1 MTNIKYFII
10 SLIFITSC
18 KKHFIEPTKTC
29 IDNLNF
35 IESSENHPLKE
46 KLQLILDKYMNR
58 GIPGATLLFSNNQG
72 VWIGSSGYADLNNN
86 IKMQPCHIMKPGS
99 VTKMLVGNVIWQL
112 QENGDIKIEN
122 YISEYVPDIASKITN
137 GNKITVEMLMN
148 HTSGIYPIA
157 RDLEYNLA
165 VVNNFTRSWNADE
178 IIKYFENKP
187 ATNEPG
193 EKYYYCNTN
202 TLILELIIE
211 TITEKPL
218 DEVLNDRIF
227 IPLNMNNTVYYDYS
241 EKFPKTNLAQG
252 YFDFHN
258 DGGSIQN
265 ISDLN
270 PGSGNGYT
278 GLYSNAEDMYK
289 FAKAVF
295 IDYSLISENSLN
307 QILNSFFFSESG
319 KHASSSGSIHR
330 QDIDFFGDSI
340 IAYGHSGGDIG
351 YSSNLT
357 YIPMYNTILVIN
369 YNYGTQ
375 FSSLIGEEIT
385 NLKKEIYFEAISH

>member
-46 KLQLILDKYMNR
+46 KLQLILDKYMSR

-99 VTKMLVGNVIWQL
+99 VTKMLVGNIIWQL

-211 TITEKPL
+211 TITEKPIE
-218 DEVLNDRIF
+218 EVLNDRIF

>member
-10 SLIFITSC
+10 SLLFITSC
-18 KKHFIEPTKTC
+18 KKHFIEPTKNC

-35 IESSENHPLKE
+35 IESSENHPLNE
-46 KLQLILDKYMNR
+46 KLQLILDKYMHK

-99 VTKMLVGNVIWQL
+99 VTKMLVGNIIWQL

-165 VVNNFTRSWNADE
+165 VVNNFTKSWNADE

-211 TITEKPL
+211 TITEKPIE
-218 DEVLNDRIF
+218 EVLNDRIF

-278 GLYSNAEDMYK
+278 GLYSNAEDMFK

>member
-10 SLIFITSC
+10 SLLFITSC

-46 KLQLILDKYMNR
+46 KLQLILDKYMDK

-122 YISEYVPDIASKITN
+122 LISEYVPDIASKITN

-218 DEVLNDRIF
+218 EEVLNDRIF